1 MLRFLKYVQIAF
13 VRTLEHDQFAV
24 AKAAA
29 YSAILTLF
37 PAVLL
42 ISSILTA
49 SHSTLSFVREISFAI
64 GGIMP
69 SGTAPSLLTFFE
81 GRNPAPVR
89 MIVTTSLITL
99 WTGSGVMIS
108 CMEGFRRAYQMPKTW
123 NLTQERLISFLLVF
137 MAGIPMAFASFLLAF
152 GNQIEHW
159 LAFHANR
166 DLDLYIL
173 AMWTIVRWLIAVV
186 TTIAVVALIYHHGLP
201 RTQPWHRVVPGS
213 VLATGLWFAS
223 TTIFGWYL
231 RHYADYGVIY
241 GSVGTAIALLIWL
254 YLVSLVILIGAE
266 FNALRYPR
274 YLFGSYSKLEPDAA
288 SPRTESKEN
297 MTENLKSLLA
307 EENRLEP
314 VCRRRAKIVCTLGPV
329 LEYRG
334 SDSPVN
340 AAWNG
345 CSPPEFLPWQPRPNT
360 SGAFALCASVAV
372 ELGRTVCV
380 LQDLQGPKIR
390 TSALRD
396 HMPVNLASRL
406 RASPSPTRRS
416 KAPPNVL
423 GTTFKTLA
431 REVEAGSRILLSD
444 GQSLAQGSQGHRAT
458 TCCAR

>member
-1 MLRFLKYVQIAF
+1 LARENTGTAPFMLRFLKQVEIAI

-49 SHSTLSFVREISFAI
+49 SHSTLSFIREISFAI

-108 CMEGFRRAYQMPKTW
+108 CMDGFRRAYQLPKTW
-123 NLTQERLISFLLVF
+123 DLSQERLVSFLLVF

-159 LAFHANR
+159 LTFHANR
-166 DLDLYIL
+166 DLDIYIL
-173 AMWTIVRWLIAVV
+173 AMWTVVRWLIAVA
-186 TTIAVVALIYHHGLP
+186 TTIAVLALIYHHGLP

-213 VLATGLWFAS
+213 VLATGMWFAS

-274 YLFGSYSKLEPDAA
+274 YLFGAFSKLEPDASA
-288 SPRTESKEN
+288 GER
-297 MTENLKSLLA
+297 
-307 EENRLEP
+307 
-314 VCRRRAKIVCTLGPV
+314 
-329 LEYRG
+329 
-334 SDSPVN
+334 
-340 AAWNG
+340 
-345 CSPPEFLPWQPRPNT
+345 NT
-360 SGAFALCASVAV
+360 KG
-372 ELGRTVCV
+372 
-380 LQDLQGPKIR
+380 I
-390 TSALRD
+390 
-396 HMPVNLASRL
+396 
-406 RASPSPTRRS
+406 
-416 KAPPNVL
+416 
-423 GTTFKTLA
+423 
-431 REVEAGSRILLSD
+431 
-444 GQSLAQGSQGHRAT
+444 
-458 TCCAR
+458 